1 MEFGHLF
8 SSFESSIQYI
18 IKCDYNNFKSLLVSL
33 FVLDNFVLLIY
44 VYKSNKCLI
53 LFLELCLFQ

>member
-1 MEFGHLF
+1 MEFEHLF

-33 FVLDNFVLLIY
+33 LVLDNFALLIG
-44 VYKSNKCLI
+44 YKSNKLQFNCLI
-53 LFLELCLFQ
+53 LFL